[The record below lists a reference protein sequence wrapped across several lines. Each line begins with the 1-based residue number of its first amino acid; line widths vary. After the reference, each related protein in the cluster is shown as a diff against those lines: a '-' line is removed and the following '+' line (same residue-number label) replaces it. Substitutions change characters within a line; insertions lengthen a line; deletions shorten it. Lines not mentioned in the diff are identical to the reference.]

1 MEYRYVQ
8 NELRFSY
15 LDGDAET
22 RAYKRDLYDI
32 TLASHPHS
40 RSFLD
45 DVTTPSWDHI
55 LFERQPFVPRHLKT
69 LECVVVIMPIPTR
82 ILEQIKKL
90 IPPLNGTLH
99 KGQSGRVGVLG
110 GALEYVIEIFDRNVT
125 DMLNIWHVAIL
136 ELRFS
141 LPSRPFELYVRL
153 TGTVACNDH

>member
-15 LDGDAET
+15 LDGGAET

-55 LFERQPFVPRHLKT
+55 FFERQPFVPRHLKT

-110 GALEYVIEIFDRNVT
+110 GALEYVIEIFDLKRRRYAQYLACSYTGAPFFAAISALRIVCQT
-125 DMLNIWHVAIL
+125 DWYSSM
-136 ELRFS
+136 
-141 LPSRPFELYVRL
+141 
-153 TGTVACNDH
+153 